1 MGPPTATVAECSDLP
16 LQQRRLDDALTTN
29 IKSLGFMHSFNCYD
43 HIVLFCFIII
53 FFRTLSIFGLN
64 FHLEFAEKSKKLNYL
79 IKSTKSKFDK
89 NQQQSQK
96 NGFRVGRQGVKAG

>member
-1 MGPPTATVAECSDLP
+1 MSLSDSL
-16 LQQRRLDDALTTN
+16 QRRLDDALTTN

-79 IKSTKSKFDK
+79 FKSMIKINSKVK
-89 NQQQSQK
+89 KKRVSCWAT
-96 NGFRVGRQGVKAG
+96 GFFIGRI